1 MIMKRITSIIMIV
14 LGITVVSLSSCSSSQ
29 TFTVQGVPGTFITN
43 PQGQQIAVIDNS
55 GQAKVELKRKG
66 GYMHYLQ
73 AQTPGSNLQVPF
85 ALDYKNN
92 SSRAVRRGAG
102 QTIMIAGAIVELG
115 GCLALVL
122 GGDAA
127 TTAGAAM
134 VGGGAAF
141 AGLGFG
147 MGAANTPINYD
158 YDYQKTQKTNNDIF
172 K

>member
-1 MIMKRITSIIMIV
+1 MKHIKYLV
-14 LGITVVSLSSCSSSQ
+14 LVLLGVTAVSLSSCSTSQ
-29 TFTVQGVPGTFITN
+29 TFTVQGVPGTIITN
-43 PQGQQIAVIDNS
+43 PQGQQVAVIDNS
-55 GQAKVELKRKG
+55 AQAKIELKRKG

-73 AQTPGSNLQVPF
+73 AQTPGSNIQVPF
-85 ALDYKNN
+85 ALDYRNN

-115 GCLALVL
+115 GALALLL

-127 TTAGAAM
+127 TTLGAAM
-134 VGGGAAF
+134 AGGGAALV
-141 AGLGFG
+141 GLGFG
-147 MGAANTPINYD
+147 MGAANSPINYD